1 MGVSSR
7 ERNGSSTMRETQLA
21 THKLQR
27 DGSIAMHKCEQ
38 LLWKKPMQLSE
49 GDWKYENDIDI

>member
-1 MGVSSR
+1 
-7 ERNGSSTMRETQLA
+7 MRETQLA

-49 GDWKYENDIDI
+49 GNWKYENDIDI